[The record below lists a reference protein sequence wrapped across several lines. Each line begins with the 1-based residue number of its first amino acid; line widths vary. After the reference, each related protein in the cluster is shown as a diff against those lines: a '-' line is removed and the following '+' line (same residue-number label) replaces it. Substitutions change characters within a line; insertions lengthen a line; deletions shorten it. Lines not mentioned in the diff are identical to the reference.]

1 VSGST
6 SGFEA
11 RTVLRSPRR
20 LALAALGVVCV
31 ALGLAGVVVPGLPT
45 TVFLIAA
52 SYLFTRSCPYLEER
66 LLGLRVFQP
75 YLRYV
80 RGDAAMPLK
89 ARVMVLVMMWA
100 AVATSLA
107 TLAFRG
113 RLEVWVA
120 ALLLAAAIAGSTF
133 VWTYARRR
141 PAPVPAGP
149 PERAPVN
156 SEDLRSGPAPSTV
169 PLRDR

>member
-1 VSGST
+1 MSGST
-6 SGFEA
+6 PGLEGRA
-11 RTVLRSPRR
+11 VLRSPRR
-20 LALAALGVVCV
+20 LALAALGVLCV
-31 ALGLAGVVVPGLPT
+31 GLGLAGVVVPGLPT

-89 ARVMVLVMMWA
+89 ARVIVLVMMWA

-107 TLAFRG
+107 ILAFGG

-120 ALLLAAAIAGSTF
+120 AVVLAAAIAGSTF

-141 PAPVPAGP
+141 PVPVPAGSP
-149 PERAPVN
+149 A
-156 SEDLRSGPAPSTV
+156 RSPRPRPDPAS
-169 PLRDR
+169 